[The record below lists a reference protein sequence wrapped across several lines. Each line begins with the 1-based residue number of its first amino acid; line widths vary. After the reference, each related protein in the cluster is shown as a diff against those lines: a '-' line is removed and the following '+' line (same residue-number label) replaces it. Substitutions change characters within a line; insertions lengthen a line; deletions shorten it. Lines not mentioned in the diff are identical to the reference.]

1 MNSRAGRLTRPEGR
15 TAMLDDVTM
24 AESLLRRSY
33 AFERLGA
40 AAAVLDGDGV
50 IVETNEAWRLFAAL
64 NEGSLE
70 ATGCGVNYLSI
81 CDRAFAAG
89 SESAAAVAVGLRAI
103 LRGERA
109 SFEVEYACPSPIE
122 DRWFLLRAS
131 TAPVHQGAGV
141 VLFHVN
147 ITARKQ
153 LEERFASPNDRD
165 PATGLPDHRAGFRLI
180 EQGLARAAVCDTRLS
195 VIKMTVDGLG
205 AVEDTFGLPAA
216 EDLRVQLTARAL
228 RVLRVNDVVGQLG
241 ADSLIMVCADL
252 DDDAEAGLVTRL
264 QDAFAAPFQVDATQ
278 IALTVSVGVASNRP
292 GSTAI
297 GLLADATAADTPE
310 FRTARLAQQ
319 RARAAAR
326 APNDIRLEPTLPAGD
341 ETALPMRIA
350 RAQRDAVL
358 AHSNDLVLYMELDG
372 TIAWASPTLHTVLG
386 VDPESL
392 VGRHGFELIHPDDLE
407 RTLAELG
414 TIVGPGDHATT
425 EHRVVTDDGRIYWVE
440 ETVTN
445 LVEDPNVGYIVAN
458 LHDITE
464 RKQLELDLLLIATH
478 DALTGLPNR
487 TLLLEQAHDAIT
499 TSALGDHVGVIVFD
513 VDQFKLVNDSVGH
526 DRGDQLLVAIAEA
539 LRGTL
544 TDTQT
549 AARFDGDAF
558 AVVAPA
564 ITSASQALEVIDR
577 LRDRLAAGLTAGP
590 DLYRPTISAG
600 IVLAKSGDTAIT
612 ALRDAETAM
621 YRAKEQGRDRIEWFD
636 PSLHAKVIA
645 TFQLERDLREAIDN
659 DQLSLVFQPVLD
671 LETNQ
676 TTSCEAL
683 VRWQHPVRG
692 MLSPDEFI
700 PVAEETGLIIPL
712 GRWVLRHALE
722 TATHWPTDAQVAVNL
737 SAAELAEPDLV
748 AVVKSTLTDINISAR
763 RLVLE
768 ITETAVIHDPTAAS
782 RTIAALRALGVGVVI
797 DDFGTGYTSLSFLRD
812 YRIDG
817 LKIDRSFVAQLDNG
831 STAIV
836 DAMLRMSRA
845 LGLKVVAEGIETTE
859 QLEQLRALGCRFIQ
873 GYLISRP
880 VAAEKLTFH
889 PADPARQ

>member
-1 MNSRAGRLTRPEGR
+1 
-15 TAMLDDVTM
+15 MLDDVELP
-24 AESLLRRSY
+24 ESLLRRSY
-33 AFERLGA
+33 AFERFGA

-64 NEGSLE
+64 NAGALE
-70 ATGCGVNYLSI
+70 ATGCGVSYLST

-89 SESAAAVAVGLRAI
+89 SESAAAVASGLRGI
-103 LRGERA
+103 LCGERA
-109 SFEVEYACPSPIE
+109 SFELEYACPSPIE
-122 DRWFLLRAS
+122 DRWFLLHAS
-131 TAPVHQGAGV
+131 TAPVHEGAGV

-153 LEERFASPNDRD
+153 LEERLASPNDRD

-180 EQGLARAAVCDTRLS
+180 EQGLARTAGSDARLS

-205 AVEDTFGLPAA
+205 AVEDTFGRPAA

-228 RVLRVNDVVGQLG
+228 RVLRANDVVGQLG

-252 DDDAEAGLVTRL
+252 NDDAAARLVVRL
-264 QDAFAAPFQVDATQ
+264 QDAFAVPFQFDATQ
-278 IALTVSVGVASNRP
+278 IALTVSVGIASNRP

-310 FRTARLAQQ
+310 FRATRLTQQ

-326 APNDIRLEPTLPAGD
+326 APNDIRLEPTMPAGD
-341 ETALPMRIA
+341 EAELPMQIA

-358 AHSNDLVLYMELDG
+358 AHSNDLVLYIELDG
-372 TIAWASPTLHTVLG
+372 TIAWASPTLRTVLG
-386 VDPESL
+386 IDPDSL
-392 VGRHGFELIHPDDLE
+392 VGRYGFELIHPDDRE

-414 TIVGPGDHATT
+414 TIVGPGDHATS
-425 EHRVVTDDGRIYWVE
+425 EHRVVTDDGTIYWVE

-445 LVEDPNVGYIVAN
+445 LVDDPNVGYIVAN
-458 LHDITE
+458 FHDITE
-464 RKQLELDLLLIATH
+464 RKQHELDLLLIARH

-487 TLLLEQAHDAIT
+487 TQLLEQINDAIAA
-499 TSALGDHVGVIVFD
+499 SALGDDVGVIVFD

-526 DRGDQLLVAIAEA
+526 DRGDLLLVAIAEA
-539 LRGTL
+539 LRSTL
-544 TDTQT
+544 TGDQT

-558 AVVAPA
+558 AVVTPA
-564 ITSASQALEVIDR
+564 ITSASQTLEVIDR
-577 LRDRLAAGLTAGP
+577 LRDRLARGLSAGP

-600 IVLAKSGDTAIT
+600 IVLAKPGDTAIT

-621 YRAKEQGRDRIEWFD
+621 YRAKEQGRDRVEWFD

-645 TFQLERDLREAIDN
+645 SFQLERDLRDAIDD

-676 TTSCEAL
+676 TSGYEAL
-683 VRWQHPVRG
+683 VRWHHPVRG
-692 MLSPDEFI
+692 MLSPDQFI

-712 GRWVLRHALE
+712 GRWVLRHALT
-722 TATHWPTDAQVAVNL
+722 TAIRWPTDAQVAVNL

-748 AVVKSTLTDINISAR
+748 TFVKRTLAALEVPAT

-768 ITETAVIHDPTAAS
+768 ITETAVIHDPTAAA

-812 YRIDG
+812 YPIDG
-817 LKIDRSFVAQLDNG
+817 LKIDRSFIAQLDNG

-845 LGLKVVAEGIETTE
+845 LGLKVVAEGIETPE
-859 QLEQLRALGCRFIQ
+859 QLEQLRALGCRYIQ

-880 VAAEKLTFH
+880 VAAENLTF
-889 PADPARQ
+889 DPVDPTRR

>member
-1 MNSRAGRLTRPEGR
+1 
-15 TAMLDDVTM
+15 MLEDVTL
-24 AESLLRRSY
+24 AESLRRRSY
-33 AFERLGA
+33 AFERFGA
-40 AAAVLDGDGV
+40 AAAVLDSDGV

-64 NEGSLE
+64 NAGALE
-70 ATGCGVNYLSI
+70 ATGCGVSYLST
-81 CDRAFAAG
+81 CDRAFASG
-89 SESAAAVAVGLRAI
+89 SKSAAAVAAGLRGI

-109 SFEVEYACPSPIE
+109 SFELEYACPSPIE
-122 DRWFLLRAS
+122 DRWFLLHAS
-131 TAPVHQGAGV
+131 TAPVHEGAGV

-153 LEERFASPNDRD
+153 LEERLASPNDRD

-180 EQGLARAAVCDTRLS
+180 EQGLALAAGSDARLS

-205 AVEDTFGLPAA
+205 AVEDTFGRPAA

-228 RVLRVNDVVGQLG
+228 RVLRADDVVGQLG

-252 DDDAEAGLVTRL
+252 NDDAAARLVLRL
-264 QDAFAAPFQVDATQ
+264 QDAFAMPFQFDATQ
-278 IALTVSVGVASNRP
+278 IALTVSVGIATNRP

-297 GLLADATAADTPE
+297 GLLADATADDTPA
-310 FRTARLAQQ
+310 FRAARLTQQ

-326 APNDIRLEPTLPAGD
+326 APNDIRLEPTMPAGG
-341 ETALPMRIA
+341 EAELPMQIA

-358 AHSNDLVLYMELDG
+358 AHSNDLVLYIELDG
-372 TIAWASPTLHTVLG
+372 TIAWASPTLRTVLG
-386 VDPESL
+386 IDPDSL
-392 VGRHGFELIHPDDLE
+392 VGRHGFELIHPDDRE

-414 TIVGPGDHATT
+414 TIVGPGDHATS
-425 EHRVVTDDGRIYWVE
+425 EHRVVTDDGTIYWVE

-445 LVEDPNVGYIVAN
+445 LVDDPNVGYIVAN
-458 LHDITE
+458 FHDITE
-464 RKQLELDLLLIATH
+464 RKQHELDLLLIARH

-487 TLLLEQAHDAIT
+487 TQLLEQIHEAIT
-499 TSALGDHVGVIVFD
+499 ASALGDDVGVIVFD

-526 DRGDQLLVAIAEA
+526 DRGDLLLVAIGEA
-539 LRGTL
+539 LRSAL
-544 TDTQT
+544 TGAQT

-558 AVVAPA
+558 AVVAPG
-564 ITSASQALEVIDR
+564 ITSASQTLEVIDH
-577 LRDRLAAGLTAGP
+577 LRDRLAEGLSAGP

-600 IVLAKSGDTAIT
+600 IVLAKPGDTAIT

-621 YRAKEQGRDRIEWFD
+621 YRAKEQGRDRVEWFD

-645 TFQLERDLREAIDN
+645 SFQLERDLRDAIDD

-676 TTSCEAL
+676 TSSYEAL

-692 MLSPDEFI
+692 TLSPDQFI

-712 GRWVLRHALE
+712 GRWVLRHALA
-722 TATHWPTDAQVAVNL
+722 TAIGWPTDTQVAVNL

-748 AVVKSTLTDINISAR
+748 TFVKSTLAAIEIPAT

-768 ITETAVIHDPTAAS
+768 ITETAVIHDPTAAA
-782 RTIAALRALGVGVVI
+782 RTIAALRALGVAVVI

-812 YRIDG
+812 YPIDG
-817 LKIDRSFVAQLDNG
+817 LKIDRSFIAQLDNG

-880 VAAEKLTFH
+880 VAAENLTFN
-889 PADPARQ
+889 PVGPTRQ

>member
-1 MNSRAGRLTRPEGR
+1 
-15 TAMLDDVTM
+15 MLDEVTI

-33 AFERLGA
+33 AFERFGA
-40 AAAVLDGDGV
+40 AAAVLDGDGMV
-50 IVETNEAWRLFAAL
+50 VETNEAWRLFAAL
-64 NEGSLE
+64 NQGTLE
-70 ATGCGVNYLSI
+70 ATGCGVNYLST
-81 CDRAFAAG
+81 CDHAFASG
-89 SESAAAVAVGLRAI
+89 SESAAAVAAGLRGI

-109 SFEVEYACPSPIE
+109 SFEFEYACPSPIE

-131 TAPVHQGAGV
+131 TAPVHEGAGL

-153 LEERFASPNDRD
+153 LEQRFASPNDRD

-180 EQGLARAAVCDTRLS
+180 EQGLARAVDSQARLS

-205 AVEDTFGLPAA
+205 TVEDTYGRPAA
-216 EDLRVQLTARAL
+216 EDLRVQLTARAQ
-228 RVLRVNDVVGQLG
+228 RVLRENDVVGQLG
-241 ADSLIMVCADL
+241 ADSLIMVCANL
-252 DDDAEAGLVTRL
+252 DDDASARIVLRL
-264 QDAFAAPFQVDATQ
+264 QDAFATPFQFDATQ
-278 IALTVSVGVASNRP
+278 IALTVSVGIASNRP

-326 APNDIRLEPTLPAGD
+326 APNDIRLEPTLPAAD
-341 ETALPMRIA
+341 EAALPMQIA

-358 AHSNDLVLYMELDG
+358 AHSNDLVLYIELDG
-372 TIAWASPTLHTVLG
+372 TIAWASPTLLTVLG
-386 VDPESL
+386 IDPDSL

-425 EHRVVTDDGRIYWVE
+425 EHRVVTDDGTIYWVE

-445 LVEDPNVGYIVAN
+445 LVDDPNVGYIVAN
-458 LHDITE
+458 FHDITE
-464 RKQLELDLLLIATH
+464 RKQLELDLLLAATR

-487 TLLLEQAHDAIT
+487 TLLLEQIRDANAA
-499 TSALGDHVGVIVFD
+499 SALGEDVGVIVFD

-539 LRGTL
+539 LRSALEGA
-544 TDTQT
+544 QT

-558 AVVAPA
+558 AVVAPGL
-564 ITSASQALEVIDR
+564 TSASQALEVIDR
-577 LRDRLAAGLTAGP
+577 IRERLADGLTAGP

-600 IVLAKSGDTAIT
+600 IVIAKPGDTAIT

-621 YRAKEQGRDRIEWFD
+621 YRAKDQGRDRIVWFD

-645 TFQLERDLREAIDN
+645 SLQIERDLRVAIDD

-676 TTSCEAL
+676 TSSCEAL
-683 VRWQHPVRG
+683 VRWHHPVRG
-692 MLSPDEFI
+692 AIGPEEFI

-712 GRWVLRHALE
+712 GRWVLRHAL
-722 TATHWPTDAQVAVNL
+722 AAAIRWPTDAQVAVNL
-737 SAAELAEPDLV
+737 SAAELAEADLV
-748 AVVKSTLTDINISAR
+748 AFVKSTLATIEVPAA

-768 ITETAVIHDPTAAS
+768 ITETAVIHDPTAAAG
-782 RTIAALRALGVGVVI
+782 TIAALRGLGVSVVI

-817 LKIDRSFVAQLDNG
+817 LKIDRSFVTQLDNG

-845 LGLKVVAEGIETTE
+845 LGLSVIAEGIETTG

-880 VAAEKLTFH
+880 VATEKLTFNQ
-889 PADPARQ
+889 ADPTGR